1 MKDPVSREG
10 PKMSSSSNRAATSKK
25 IIRPWLAEPGGG
37 RDHDKEVYLAD
48 PWLQD
53 PVHTRKM
60 FTLAGFVATARV
72 SAEEMRRQ
80 KEEIMANIR
89 WVEILLNTT
98 RDTRKTRDNTG
109 DLEARLSR
117 LTSGTS
123 ALRTW
128 CLTWTARRRA

>member
-1 MKDPVSREG
+1 MA
-10 PKMSSSSNRAATSKK
+10 SSSSRAAASKK
-25 IIRPWLAEPGGG
+25 IIRPWLAEPGGA

-98 RDTRKTRDNTG
+98 RERHVIFQEAGWRDYRDRRVGRARDTRG
-109 DLEARLSR
+109 CSR
-117 LTSGTS
+117 G
-123 ALRTW
+123 RQEGEHE
-128 CLTWTARRRA
+128 

>member
-10 PKMSSSSNRAATSKK
+10 PKMASSTNRAAASKK
-25 IIRPWLAEPGGG
+25 IIRPWLAEPGGA

-53 PVHTRKM
+53 PVQTRKM

-89 WVEILLNTT
+89 WKYLLFKP
-98 RDTRKTRDNTG
+98 DT
-109 DLEARLSR
+109 
-117 LTSGTS
+117 
-123 ALRTW
+123 
-128 CLTWTARRRA
+128 